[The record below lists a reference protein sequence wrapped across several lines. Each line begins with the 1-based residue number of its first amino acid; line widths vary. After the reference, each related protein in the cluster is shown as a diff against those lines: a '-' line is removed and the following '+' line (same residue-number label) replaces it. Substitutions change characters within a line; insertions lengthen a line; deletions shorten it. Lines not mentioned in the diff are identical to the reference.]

1 MGRCLDQSDI
11 LIGLSCERDRE
22 VGPGMD
28 VSGPRAPGAQGVCA
42 TAPRAGAPGRW
53 VE

>member
-1 MGRCLDQSDI
+1 MPSVGRCLDQSDI

-22 VGPGMD
+22 VGPGM
-28 VSGPRAPGAQGVCA
+28 A
-42 TAPRAGAPGRW
+42 APRAGAPGRW